1 MSKQEVISFEQFQ
14 DIYKALGVKESLD
27 SQFLYD
33 VYQNAMEGAKSIDE
47 ANLLGRVVPVNPI
60 ALILYI
66 VNEHGYYLDIHPDA
80 AQEAVIKD
88 EKYMQMIVSIALDK
102 YYTNEHLSYKSKTIL
117 SRFSPGISTLNT
129 YLNFVLGVL
138 GRYSRNQPNE
148 TLIVDIMSKG
158 FSMARAISDLLVS
171 GFETEAFSTW
181 RTLHEA
187 ECILLVLTKYGKP
200 VIDKYLLHMNYAM
213 AFRGLAG
220 DKEKTDAIF
229 TQIKEEMRAFDL
241 KSKDMKR
248 FIEYGWLLK
257 VSALDKAEPVKL
269 NFRDGLEKTAGLKR
283 YAPIYEMSS
292 EIAHSSPLLI
302 YSRRE
307 YFMHL
312 ALVNVYE
319 SFFRLEKIFAEIY
332 VRSISESEKQRFLL
346 MRKIYYGQLVSL
358 HAQERA
364 KIRKMAGQGKKQ

>member
-200 VIDKYLLHMNYAM
+200 LIDKYLLHMNYAM

-229 TQIKEEMRAFDL
+229 AQIKEEMRAFDL

-358 HAQERA
+358 HAQERG
-364 KIRKMAGQGKKQ
+364 KIRKMAGQSKKQ

>member
-1 MSKQEVISFEQFQ
+1 MSKQEAISFEQFQ

-200 VIDKYLLHMNYAM
+200 LIDKYLLHMNYAM
-213 AFRGLAG
+213 TFRGLAG

-229 TQIKEEMRAFDL
+229 TQIKGEMRTFDL

-319 SFFRLEKIFAEIY
+319 SFFRLEKIFADIY

-364 KIRKMAGQGKKQ
+364 KIRKMAGHSKKQ

>member
-66 VNEHGYYLDIHPDA
+66 VNEHGYYLDIHPEI

-229 TQIKEEMRAFDL
+229 TQIKGEMRTFDL

-319 SFFRLEKIFAEIY
+319 SFFRLEKIFADIY

-364 KIRKMAGQGKKQ
+364 KMRKMAGHSKKQ

>member
-66 VNEHGYYLDIHPDA
+66 VNEHGYYLDIHPDT

-229 TQIKEEMRAFDL
+229 TQIKGEMRTFDL

-364 KIRKMAGQGKKQ
+364 KIRKMAGQSKKQ

>member
-66 VNEHGYYLDIHPDA
+66 VNEHGYYLDIHPEI

-181 RTLHEA
+181 RTFHEA

-283 YAPIYEMSS
+283 YSPIYEMSS

-319 SFFRLEKIFAEIY
+319 SFFRLEKIFADIY
-332 VRSISESEKQRFLL
+332 VRSISEAEKQRFLL

-364 KIRKMAGQGKKQ
+364 KIRKMAGQSKKQ

>member
-66 VNEHGYYLDIHPDA
+66 VNEHCYYLDIHPDA

-229 TQIKEEMRAFDL
+229 TQIKGEMRTFDL

-364 KIRKMAGQGKKQ
+364 KIRKMAGQSKKQ

>member
-1 MSKQEVISFEQFQ
+1 MSKQEVLSFEQFQ

-213 AFRGLAG
+213 TFRGLAG

-229 TQIKEEMRAFDL
+229 TQIKGEMRTFDL

-319 SFFRLEKIFAEIY
+319 SFFRLEKIFADIY

-364 KIRKMAGQGKKQ
+364 KIRKMAGHSKKQ

>member
-66 VNEHGYYLDIHPDA
+66 VNEHGYYLDIHPEI

-283 YAPIYEMSS
+283 YSPIYEMSS

-319 SFFRLEKIFAEIY
+319 SFFRLEKIFADIY
-332 VRSISESEKQRFLL
+332 VRSISEAEKQRFLL

-364 KIRKMAGQGKKQ
+364 KIRKMAGQSKKQ

>member
-66 VNEHGYYLDIHPDA
+66 VNEHGYYLDIHPEI

-181 RTLHEA
+181 RTFHEA

-229 TQIKEEMRAFDL
+229 TQIKREMRTFDL

-364 KIRKMAGQGKKQ
+364 KIRKMAGQSKKQ

>member
-33 VYQNAMEGAKSIDE
+33 AYQNAMEGAKSIDE

-66 VNEHGYYLDIHPDA
+66 VNEHGYYLDIHPEI

-200 VIDKYLLHMNYAM
+200 VIDKYLMHMNYAM

-220 DKEKTDAIF
+220 NKEKTDAIF
-229 TQIKEEMRAFDL
+229 TQIKGEMRTFDL

-248 FIEYGWLLK
+248 FIEYGWLLT
-257 VSALDKAEPVKL
+257 VSDLDKAEPVKL

-346 MRKIYYGQLVSL
+346 MRKIYYSQLVSL

-364 KIRKMAGQGKKQ
+364 KIRKMAGQSKKQ

>member
-33 VYQNAMEGAKSIDE
+33 AYQNAMEGAKSIDE

-229 TQIKEEMRAFDL
+229 AQIKEEMRAFDL

-332 VRSISESEKQRFLL
+332 VRSISEAEKQRFLL

-364 KIRKMAGQGKKQ
+364 KIRKMAGQRKKK

>member
-1 MSKQEVISFEQFQ
+1 MSKQEAISFEQFQ

-200 VIDKYLLHMNYAM
+200 LIDKYLLHMNYAM

-229 TQIKEEMRAFDL
+229 TQIKGEMRTFDL

-319 SFFRLEKIFAEIY
+319 SFFRLEKIFADIY

-364 KIRKMAGQGKKQ
+364 KIRKMAGHSKKQ

>member
-229 TQIKEEMRAFDL
+229 TQIKGEMRTFDL

-319 SFFRLEKIFAEIY
+319 SFFRLEKIFADIY
-332 VRSISESEKQRFLL
+332 VRSISEAEKQRFLL

-364 KIRKMAGQGKKQ
+364 KIRKMAGQSKKQ

>member
-200 VIDKYLLHMNYAM
+200 LIDKYLLHMNYAM

-229 TQIKEEMRAFDL
+229 TQIKGEMRTFDL

-283 YAPIYEMSS
+283 YSPIYEMSS

-319 SFFRLEKIFAEIY
+319 SFFRLEKIFADIY
-332 VRSISESEKQRFLL
+332 VRSISEAEKQRFLL
-346 MRKIYYGQLVSL
+346 MRKIYYSQLVSL

-364 KIRKMAGQGKKQ
+364 KIRKMAGQSKKQ

>member
-1 MSKQEVISFEQFQ
+1 MSKQEVLSFEQFQ

-229 TQIKEEMRAFDL
+229 TQIKGEMRTFDL

-364 KIRKMAGQGKKQ
+364 KIRKMAGQSKKQ

>member
-1 MSKQEVISFEQFQ
+1 MSKQEVLSFEQFQ
-14 DIYKALGVKESLD
+14 DIYRALGVKESLD

-229 TQIKEEMRAFDL
+229 TQIKGEMRTFDL

-346 MRKIYYGQLVSL
+346 MRKIYYAQLVSL

-364 KIRKMAGQGKKQ
+364 KIRKMAGQSKKQ

>member
-319 SFFRLEKIFAEIY
+319 SFFRLEKIFADIY
-332 VRSISESEKQRFLL
+332 VRSISEAEKQRFLL